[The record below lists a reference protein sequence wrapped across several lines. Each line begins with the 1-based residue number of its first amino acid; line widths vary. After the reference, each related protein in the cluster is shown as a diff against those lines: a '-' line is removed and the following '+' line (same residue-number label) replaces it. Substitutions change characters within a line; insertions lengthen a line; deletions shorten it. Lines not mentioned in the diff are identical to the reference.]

1 MIIGI
6 DNGLDGGAVALSASG
21 AVIQGFVMPTL
32 KIRKVAKSTGRVKT
46 NREIDSIAF
55 LAALDLMAGDRLRAT
70 VIFEECPHHSKSK
83 SAMRGMGINAGKILG
98 VLETRHY
105 NVRRIMSS
113 DWQPAIL
120 GKVPQG
126 KTKEAAL
133 NKAREIW
140 PDETWTHGKKDWHS
154 GYIDAALIAEYG
166 RLKNF

>member
-6 DNGLDGGAVALSASG
+6 DNGLDGAAVALSASG
-21 AVIQGFVMPTL
+21 SVIGGFVMPTV
-32 KIRKVAKSTGRVKT
+32 KIRKVAKSTGKVKT
-46 NREIDSIAF
+46 NREIDAMAF
-55 LAALDLMAGDRLRAT
+55 LAALDLMTGDRDGAT
-70 VIFEECPHHSKSK
+70 VIFEECPHHSQSK

-98 VLETRHY
+98 VLESRRFNFH
-105 NVRRIMSS
+105 RIMSS

-140 PDETWTHGKKDWHS
+140 PDETWAHGKKDWHT
-154 GYIDAALIAEYG
+154 GLIDAALIAEYG
-166 RLKNF
+166 RLKNL